1 MEREI
6 YIFQIYIVAMLSFA
20 LSVSFNEV
28 FYFFSTQLG
37 HFWLIGL
44 IWKVKCESLS
54 HVQLFATP

>member
-28 FYFFSTQLG
+28 FYFLSTQLG
-37 HFWLIGL
+37 HF
-44 IWKVKCESLS
+44 
-54 HVQLFATP
+54 